1 MAIHELAGKKA
12 PYHILDNISRL
23 VAVYYAYRPD
33 PENPVHQ
40 VQFGTSGHRGSSL
53 KHTFNEEHIMA
64 ISQALADYRKGA
76 GIDGP
81 LYIGMDTHALS
92 EPALITAIEVLAAN
106 DVTIGYQEGFG
117 YTPTPVISH
126 AILGS
131 NRAQKDLRCDGIVIT
146 PSHNP
151 PGDGGFKY
159 NPPSGG
165 PAGTDITRKIQDGAN
180 RILAGGCKNVKRT
193 PFEQA
198 LKQDHVMATD
208 FMMPYIKEL
217 GNVVDMESIRKA
229 GLRIGVDP
237 MGGSGIAYWE
247 PIADMYDL
255 NIEVVNP
262 DA

>member
-23 VAVYYAYRPD
+23 VAVYFAYRPD

-126 AILGS
+126 
-131 NRAQKDLRCDGIVIT
+131 
-146 PSHNP
+146 
-151 PGDGGFKY
+151 
-159 NPPSGG
+159 
-165 PAGTDITRKIQDGAN
+165 
-180 RILAGGCKNVKRT
+180 
-193 PFEQA
+193 
-198 LKQDHVMATD
+198 
-208 FMMPYIKEL
+208 
-217 GNVVDMESIRKA
+217 SI
-229 GLRIGVDP
+229 
-237 MGGSGIAYWE
+237 
-247 PIADMYDL
+247 
-255 NIEVVNP
+255 
-262 DA
+262 